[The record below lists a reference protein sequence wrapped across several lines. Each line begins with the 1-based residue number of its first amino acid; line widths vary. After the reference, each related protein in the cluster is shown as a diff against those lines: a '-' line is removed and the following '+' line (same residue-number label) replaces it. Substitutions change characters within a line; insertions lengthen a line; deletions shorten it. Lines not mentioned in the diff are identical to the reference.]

1 MGRTKQISEE
11 IPEESYRT
19 PARDPEE
26 WENRMISLTMN
37 AVEERIRNGKASSAE
52 LVHFLKL
59 GSSRERLE
67 QEDKRKEIELK
78 KAKTGAI
85 ETAQRIES
93 LYENAVNA
101 MRKYSG
107 NGTNEQD

>member
-1 MGRTKQISEE
+1 MGRRKQIEDDILE
-11 IPEESYRT
+11 KPYRT

-37 AVEERIRNGKASSAE
+37 AVEERIRNGTASSAE

-78 KAKTGAI
+78 KAKTANL